1 MRFVTPYWPNKKSSL
16 STDLFSEMD
25 RFFEEFGT
33 RSFAPACEISESENN
48 YHMSVDLPGMR
59 KEDIKVE
66 MKENVLVV
74 SGERKQEYNTGD
86 QRTTHY
92 AEKRYGSF
100 TRSFSLPNTANP
112 EKIEAKFENG
122 VLNLTI
128 PKVEAS
134 KARTV
139 EIQ

>member
-16 STDLFSEMD
+16 STELFTEMD
-25 RFFEEFGT
+25 RFFEDLGA
-33 RSFAPACEISESENN
+33 RSFAPACEISESENSF
-48 YHMSVDLPGMR
+48 HMSIDLPGMG

-66 MKENVLVV
+66 MKENVLLV
-74 SGERKQEYNTGD
+74 SGERKQEYKTD
-86 QRTTHY
+86 EQRTTHY
-92 AEKRYGSF
+92 AEKRYGNF
-100 TRSFSLPNTANP
+100 NRSFSLPNTANP

-128 PKVEAS
+128 PKIEAS

>member
-1 MRFVTPYWPNKKSSL
+1 MKFITPYWPNKKAM
-16 STDLFSEMD
+16 STDIFSEMD
-25 RFFEEFGT
+25 RFFEDFGT
-33 RSFAPACEISESENN
+33 RSFAPACEISESENH
-48 YHMSVDLPGMR
+48 YHMSLDLPGMK

-74 SGERKQEYNTGD
+74 SGERKQEFTTGE
-86 QRTTHY
+86 QRISHY
-92 AEKRYGSF
+92 AEKRYGPFS
-100 TRSFSLPNTANP
+100 RSFSLPNTANA

-122 VLNLTI
+122 VLNLAI